1 MWAWTDRIGILL
13 FDAAFAAAVFLTLIL
28 LAILVCRQPAR
39 RILLARVALLASLG
53 IPPLVAWGH
62 LPRLNVIDTFV
73 ESRFFPRALVEAAA
87 ALESPRESDSSDGSG
102 LPVLVFPDW
111 IIEREDAALQWLPR
125 GLTIM
130 DLICVAVGGAWL
142 ILGIAGV
149 HWLIFRSHPA
159 STEALA
165 MLDALLEGRSWDGPR
180 PGLKVCA
187 RLRHP
192 VVTGLVRPMI
202 LIPESLD
209 RPVDHPEP
217 LRLSLLHELAHVERS
232 DHWFSTAASLA
243 QAIWFFLPQIWWIRA
258 QLLIDQEFLADRAA
272 ADRYGT
278 SSDYASSLLLIV
290 TGEREAP
297 TTSPGPPERARA
309 VETEA
314 SSASLGEEGPSP
326 LFQRMMMLLNCPYPV
341 EARTPRVWSWTSRF
355 VVVSTSI
362 LAACLVIRWPH
373 PSLADSTPA
382 VSQSPRP
389 RFKSTHFLAEPLS
402 EPDGRWRPRIYVL
415 PVMLPSRFD
424 LEVEVRCARSGPEQ
438 IRVIGLSITIP
449 PLSIVEDPFEEPTEA
464 IDDEPAWHQVH
475 IHRDGP
481 EVSIFLDDHL
491 IPDDHPPGPTPACLT
506 IQSPLDSPA
515 EFRNLVISW

>member
-28 LAILVCRQPAR
+28 LAILACRQPAR

-62 LPRLNVIDTFV
+62 LPRLNLIDTFV

-87 ALESPRESDSSDGSG
+87 ALESPRESEAPDGSG
-102 LPVLVFPDW
+102 RPVLVFPDW
-111 IIEREDAALQWLPR
+111 IIEREDAALRWLPR

-149 HWLIFRSHPA
+149 QWLIDRSHPA
-159 STEALA
+159 SPEALA
-165 MLDALLEGRSWDGPR
+165 MLDSLLQDRTWDGPR

-187 RLRHP
+187 RLKHP
-192 VVTGLVRPMI
+192 VVTGLRRPMI
-202 LIPESLD
+202 LIPEALD
-209 RPVDHPEP
+209 QPVEHPEP

-258 QLLIDQEFLADRAA
+258 QLLIDQEFVADRAA
-272 ADRYGT
+272 ADLYGT
-278 SSDYASSLLLIV
+278 SSDYASSLLSIA
-290 TGEREAP
+290 TGERPAPSTCPDPGDTMPVVEA
-297 TTSPGPPERARA
+297 GPPPLG
-309 VETEA
+309 T
-314 SSASLGEEGPSP
+314 GEEGPSP

-355 VVVSTSI
+355 AVVSTSI

-373 PSLADSTPA
+373 PSLADSTLA
-382 VSQSPRP
+382 LSKSPHA
-389 RFKSTHFLAEPLS
+389 RFKSTHFLAEPLL

-424 LEVEVRCARSGPEQ
+424 LDVEVRCTKSGPGQ
-438 IRVIGLSITIP
+438 IRVISESITIP
-449 PLSIVEDPFEEPTEA
+449 ALSIIEDPFEGPAQE
-464 IDDEPAWHQVH
+464 IDNEPAWHRVH

-481 EVSIFLDDHL
+481 EVSISLDDRP
-491 IPDDHPPGPTPACLT
+491 IADAEPAGPTPACLT

-515 EFRNLVISW
+515 EFRNLIISW